1 MTYLITF
8 IWRVLT
14 VFDFMVITALAWL
27 LALIPKHGLGKY
39 YVGLFRIW
47 CRSFTQML
55 GIKIRVHQHY
65 SADLPQQYILIANHP
80 SAFEDIGVPAVFPV
94 TSLAKAEVQ
103 QWPILGRIS
112 TAAGTLYVKREEK
125 ESRQAALTSMVDF
138 LATGQNLALYPEGGC
153 KGRRLYE
160 RFLRGAFAASVT
172 TGVPILPVFIHY
184 EAQESF
190 EWAGQTL
197 PQKILELATSP
208 NKQVNFHVF
217 EPLKPEG
224 YLNEEAMR
232 DAAYAL
238 YQEWDARFL
247 C

>member
-1 MTYLITF
+1 MTYLMRF
-8 IWRVLT
+8 IWRILT
-14 VFDFMVITALAWL
+14 LVDFIVMTALAWFFAL
-27 LALIPKHGLGKY
+27 LPQHGVGKH
-39 YVGLFRIW
+39 YVVLFRIW

-55 GIKIRVHQHY
+55 GTHIRVHQHY
-65 SADLPQQYILIANHP
+65 SAGLPQQYILIANHP
-80 SAFEDIGVPAVFPV
+80 SAFEDIGIPAVFPV

-103 QWPILGRIS
+103 HWPVLGRIS
-112 TAAGTLYVKREEK
+112 SAAGTLYVKREEK

-138 LATGQNLALYPEGGC
+138 LATGQNLAIYPEGGC

-160 RFLRGAFAASVT
+160 RFLRGAFAASVS

-197 PQKILELATSP
+197 PQKILELATAP

-217 EPLKPEG
+217 EPLRPEN

-232 DAAYAL
+232 DAAYTL
-238 YQEWDARFL
+238 YQQWDARFL
-247 C
+247 S